1 MNERTTE
8 VAISAIPTW
17 EELEGWVRV
26 QIQEFIQELLKQE
39 VTELLGRARYQ
50 RRAPVDGA
58 QGYRNGYGKPRKL
71 TLGMGTITIRRPRAR
86 GLEERDDGR
95 ILPLFARRRSRI
107 CCPSCTCMD
116 LRKGTSTW
124 PCAGFW
130 EKRRP
135 SRPARWRG

>member
-8 VAISAIPTW
+8 VAVSAIPTW

-50 RRAPVDGA
+50 RRVPVDGA

-71 TLGMGTITIRRPRAR
+71 TLGMGTITIRRPRVR
-86 GLEERDDGR
+86 GLEEPFESRT
-95 ILPLFARRRSRI
+95 LPLFARRTREVS
-107 CCPSCTCMD
+107 D
-116 LRKGTSTW
+116 LLPKLYLHGL
-124 PCAGFW
+124 AEGDFDL
-130 EKRRP
+130 
-135 SRPARWRG
+135 ALRGLLG